1 MKLLTT
7 ILLGLAFVAIFCFMI
22 CKLKVFRRLGLSSR
36 WLLLLFATKL
46 VAVFA
51 LVGVY
56 RIAYHDYQK
65 SDLFNYYRDG
75 LALYSAVE
83 VNPADYFKM
92 VSGICADDPQLECYY
107 DKTDFWYKAWN
118 YGLLND
124 NRTIIRYNA
133 ILDLFTQGNFWLNLI
148 ISAFVAFC
156 GAYFLALAMLG
167 FCGKRWIAVVSAFFV
182 PSVAFW
188 SSGMMKECLVMFSV
202 GLLMFSW
209 TALWRKFGV
218 VKLLV
223 VIASA
228 YFLFLAKFYVL
239 LAMLPGMVMLTLPS
253 RLGAKKLLVSSVAV
267 FVVVVTLFFFS
278 GSIFGYDLVDTI
290 VKKQHDFVNMVN
302 TEANYSGSNI
312 EIKELEPTILG
323 FASCLVPAYINTL
336 FRPFVTEADSFIKLV
351 CCAENLLF
359 LLLFLYMCIR
369 FKPIDNNQFR
379 FILFTLCFMLVLYAL
394 IGMTTPNLG
403 ALVRYKIPVM
413 PFLLCSML
421 TATDFNRLK
430 KLMRFCNK
438 KDVDSVNSQTETKI
452 TSCSVGEA
460 SGT

>member
-1 MKLLTT
+1 
-7 ILLGLAFVAIFCFMI
+7 
-22 CKLKVFRRLGLSSR
+22 
-36 WLLLLFATKL
+36 
-46 VAVFA
+46 
-51 LVGVY
+51 
-56 RIAYHDYQK
+56 
-65 SDLFNYYRDG
+65 
-75 LALYSAVE
+75 
-83 VNPADYFKM
+83 
-92 VSGICADDPQLECYY
+92 
-107 DKTDFWYKAWN
+107 
-118 YGLLND
+118 
-124 NRTIIRYNA
+124 
-133 ILDLFTQGNFWLNLI
+133 
-148 ISAFVAFC
+148 
-156 GAYFLALAMLG
+156 
-167 FCGKRWIAVVSAFFV
+167 
-182 PSVAFW
+182 
-188 SSGMMKECLVMFSV
+188 
-202 GLLMFSW
+202 MFSW
-209 TALWRKFGV
+209 TALCRKFGV
-218 VKLLV
+218 LKLLV

-239 LAMLPGMVMLTLPS
+239 LAMLPGMVMFALPS
-253 RLGAKKLLVSSVAV
+253 KLGAKKLLVSSVAV
-267 FVVVVTLFFFS
+267 FAVVVTLFFFS
-278 GSIFGYDLVDTI
+278 GSVFGYDLVDTI

-359 LLLFLYMCIR
+359 LLIFLYMCIR

-379 FILFTLCFMLVLYAL
+379 FVLFTFCFMLVLYAL

>member
-1 MKLLTT
+1 
-7 ILLGLAFVAIFCFMI
+7 
-22 CKLKVFRRLGLSSR
+22 
-36 WLLLLFATKL
+36 
-46 VAVFA
+46 
-51 LVGVY
+51 
-56 RIAYHDYQK
+56 
-65 SDLFNYYRDG
+65 
-75 LALYSAVE
+75 
-83 VNPADYFKM
+83 
-92 VSGICADDPQLECYY
+92 
-107 DKTDFWYKAWN
+107 TDFWYKAWN

-167 FCGKRWIAVVSAFFV
+167 FCGKRWIAVVSAFLV

-228 YFLFLAKFYVL
+228 YFLFIAKFYVL
-239 LAMLPGMVMLTLPS
+239 LAMLPGMVMFALPS
-253 RLGAKKLLVSSVAV
+253 KLGAKKLLVSSVAV
-267 FVVVVTLFFFS
+267 FAVVVTLFFFS

-379 FILFTLCFMLVLYAL
+379 FVLFTLCFMLVLYAL

-460 SGT
+460 SET

>member
-1 MKLLTT
+1 MNLLTT
-7 ILLGLAFVAIFCFMI
+7 ILLGFAFVAFFVFVI
-22 CKLKVFRRLGLSSR
+22 CKLKVFKRLGLSSK

-46 VAVFA
+46 IAAFA

-56 RIAYHDYQK
+56 GIIYDDHKK
-65 SDLFNYYRDG
+65 SDVFNYYCDG

-83 VNPADYFKM
+83 ESPADYFKM
-92 VSGICADDPQLECYY
+92 VSGICADEPQLKHYY

-133 ILDLFTQGNFWLNLI
+133 FLDLFTQGNLWLNLI
-148 ISAFVAFC
+148 ISAFIAFC

-167 FCGKRWIAVVSAFFV
+167 FCNGKRWVAVVSAFFV

-188 SSGMMKECLVMFSV
+188 SSGMLKECLVMFSV

-209 TALWRKFGV
+209 TALCRKFGV
-218 VKLLV
+218 LKLLV

-228 YFLFLAKFYVL
+228 YLLFIAKFYVL
-239 LAMLPGMVMLTLPS
+239 LAMLPGMVMFTLPS
-253 RLGAKKLLVSSVAV
+253 KLGAKKLLASSVAI
-267 FVVVVTLFFFS
+267 FAVVVTLFFFS

-421 TATDFNRLK
+421 MCTNFERLK
-430 KLMRFCNK
+430 KRLRIGEQK
-438 KDVDSVNSQTETKI
+438 WSDLINSQI
-452 TSCSVGEA
+452 NR
-460 SGT
+460 